1 MYWQLFWFHL
11 AKKRICRICC
21 KRTCNQHLYYCEWKP
36 REISENLNRFLI
48 IDSNSIDPKLYRTRG
63 DVMKIEHFSRVPKN
77 ISSKYGTIFK
87 ISGPKLP
94 EKIRCISRI
103 CPFLGVH
110 PNSQFLPGSF
120 WLNSCQSFHHLPKY
134 YIINFLS
141 YNKYIPSQQ

>member
-63 DVMKIEHFSRVPKN
+63 DVMKIEHFSRAPKN

-87 ISGPKLP
+87 ISGSKLP
-94 EKIRCISRI
+94 EKFGVFLENAHFSEFALIFNSNLDHFDQI
-103 CPFLGVH
+103 CVKVSTTF
-110 PNSQFLPGSF
+110 PN
-120 WLNSCQSFHHLPKY
+120 
-134 YIINFLS
+134 IT
-141 YNKYIPSQQ
+141 